1 MRRKCRATKKI
12 NQEQMK
18 FLRQKD
24 NEIQQKAFR
33 IKQLNS
39 GIEYLKE
46 HCNTAG
52 NQSLG
57 TQKNK
62 MSSTGRSYICNFF
75 SATVYGCKWSEWTD
89 WSDCSKT
96 CGSGGSKQRMRE
108 KLPGEGKIQILLCTR
123 IQCHQPSKLGN
134 NLGSCDGDSSQTT
147 VCGDN
152 IDCPLENDE
161 NSLVVVIGGETVASR
176 ENEVCEL
183 SKKQEQQASLVVQP
197 RDMIICS

>member
-1 MRRKCRATKKI
+1 MLQTCKKHFRQDVQNKLRQEKQDLATMRRKCRATKKI

-33 IKQLNS
+33 IEQLNS

-62 MSSTGRSYICNFF
+62 MSSTGKS
-75 SATVYGCKWSEWTD
+75 
-89 WSDCSKT
+89 
-96 CGSGGSKQRMRE
+96 
-108 KLPGEGKIQILLCTR
+108 
-123 IQCHQPSKLGN
+123 
-134 NLGSCDGDSSQTT
+134 
-147 VCGDN
+147 
-152 IDCPLENDE
+152 
-161 NSLVVVIGGETVASR
+161 
-176 ENEVCEL
+176 
-183 SKKQEQQASLVVQP
+183 
-197 RDMIICS
+197 